1 MNTLE
6 KSMLFIPNRYS
17 VHGKE
22 LFVSFNIAVIPQ
34 DMEVLSMN
42 LIVSFSAPATG
53 SLHLREIEQGWDER
67 HIITVRPSC
76 TEIKD
81 SVAVTG
87 VGEGGFD
94 LTRLSG
100 PWRFDSLNNH
110 GVYVCLESADAASFL
125 LENPPYLLVGTL

>member
-22 LFVSFNIAVIPQ
+22 MFVSFNIAVIPE

-42 LIVSFSAPATG
+42 LIVPVSAPATG
-53 SLHLREIEQGWDER
+53 KLHLREIQQGWDEQ
-67 HIITVRPSC
+67 HIWTARPSC

-81 SVAVTG
+81 FVLISG
-87 VGEGGFD
+87 GMQGGFD
-94 LTRLSG
+94 VTRLSK
-100 PWRFDSLNNH
+100 PWRFGSIDNH
-110 GVYVCLESADAASFL
+110 GVYVSLESDDAASFL
-125 LENPPYLLVGTL
+125 LEDPPYLLVSTI

>member
-17 VHGKE
+17 VHEKE
-22 LFVSFNIAVIPQ
+22 MFVSFNIAVIPE

-42 LIVSFSAPATG
+42 LIVPVSAPAAG
-53 SLHLREIEQGWDER
+53 KLHLREVEQGWDEQQ
-67 HIITVRPSC
+67 IETVRPSC

-81 SVAVTG
+81 FALISGAMQA
-87 VGEGGFD
+87 GFD
-94 LTRLSG
+94 LTRFSR

-110 GVYVCLESADAASFL
+110 GLCISLESDDDASFL
-125 LENPPYLLVGTL
+125 LEDPPYLLVGTI